1 MITHNL
7 SFKRAKRLIHSL
19 KNVSLLLALF
29 VGQSFVV
36 YLELDHWP
44 VSNYPMFAPSR
55 NTQNISVYQT
65 IGIDRNKNIITPE
78 RSSVRDP
85 WGEYHQLLSANDFS
99 KLEKNMK
106 SEFTQRSLESC
117 KELLLYKRLALKNE
131 INKISFR
138 KTLVF
143 KVEL

>member
-1 MITHNL
+1 
-7 SFKRAKRLIHSL
+7 LIPSS
-19 KNVSLLLALF
+19 KNISLLLALF

-44 VSNYPMFAPSR
+44 VSNYPMFARARHSHK
-55 NTQNISVYQT
+55 ISVYQT
-65 IGIDRNKNIITPE
+65 IGIDQDKNIVRPKMSAI
-78 RSSVRDP
+78 RDP
-85 WGEYHQLLSANDFS
+85 WGEYHQLLAENDFS
-99 KLEKNMK
+99 KLEKRMK

-131 INKISFR
+131 INEISFR